1 MKEKSILERIADSV
15 TQLGYWHP
23 DRLKS
28 ALAEAE
34 LSANYEIR
42 VQQLKEK
49 SMALDN
55 DRDINE
61 QNPNHYRAGG
71 IEPWDYI
78 KAKFSPTQLAGFALG
93 NVIKYVSR
101 ADHKNKVDDLKKAQW
116 YLNKLIEEIESKNQ
130 DTAQAE
136 RKPHFGPWVIHN
148 SSSRPPS
155 LKAGTRVEVAF
166 RLPNYQEKKA
176 GDWEAFIWN
185 HYAPGLHAGDIVAYR
200 ILGAE

>member
-1 MKEKSILERIADSV
+1 MKEKSMLERIADSV
-15 TQLGYWHP
+15 AQLGYWHP

-101 ADHKNKVDDLKKAQW
+101 ADHKNKIEDLKKAQW

-136 RKPHFGPWVIHN
+136 KQHFGPWCPK
-148 SSSRPPS
+148 SYPGTPPMRPE
-155 LKAGTRVEVAF
+155 TRVQVNF
-166 RLPNYQEKKA
+166 RDPSFQVKVVDVLENFDWRKTGA
-176 GDWEAFIWN
+176 GE
-185 HYAPGLHAGDIVAYR
+185 IVAYR
-200 ILGAE
+200 ILGN